1 MLGHKNGAAVLVRLY
16 GCLVGADFLRHIH
29 DFLFVKS
36 DNRTEYRHRTY
47 FVGAVQTVHGLAG
60 YLTDTLSRNKSQ
72 TAAFFTEFFGNAHH
86 VSSHDNRQ
94 FVMRAF
100 FVNGKLDIGKVDHV

>member
-1 MLGHKNGAAVLVRLY
+1 MLCHKDGTAVFKGQNRCLVRSDLLSY
-16 GCLVGADFLRHIH
+16 IH

-36 DNRTEYRHRTY
+36 DNRTEYRHRTH
-47 FVGAVQTVHGLAG
+47 FVGAVQTVHRLAG
-60 YLTDTLSRNKSQ
+60 YLTDTLACHKSQ
-72 TAAFFTEFFGNAHH
+72 TAAFFTQFFGNAHH